1 MEHFISYLFILGGV
15 IYFILA
21 ILNNHTLTKKTLQ
34 TKFIDKNK
42 YLTSMNI
49 LFLVTG
55 SIYIILGLLPIFK
68 LLSTQLSTVF
78 FSLYYYHI
86 NYYVEYKKKYGPLN
100 KTKTKRKILLILHK

>member
-21 ILNNHTLTKKTLQ
+21 ILSNHTLTKKTLQ

-68 LLSTQLSTVF
+68 LLSTQLSPVF
-78 FSLYYYHI
+78 FIFILLSYLFI
-86 NYYVEYKKKYGPLN
+86 WLNIEKKYGPS
-100 KTKTKRKILLILHK
+100 T